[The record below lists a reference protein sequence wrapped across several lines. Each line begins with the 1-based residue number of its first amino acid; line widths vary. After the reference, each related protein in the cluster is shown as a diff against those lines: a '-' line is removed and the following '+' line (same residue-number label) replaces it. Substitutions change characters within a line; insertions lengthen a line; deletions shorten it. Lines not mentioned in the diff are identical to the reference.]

1 MLETSRRTSYSPHP
15 CNHVSYA
22 NLRTSHRGSG
32 GIAHAAGGDSEVHN
46 AHPTT
51 PNGNDAGGL
60 AKAVENVPKKTVGV
74 PEAAAKVPKAV
85 GEVPAAVVGA
95 AAAVT
100 VGDNPSV
107 RRDVLDT
114 IAAPVDVDVN
124 VLHP

>member
-1 MLETSRRTSYSPHP
+1 M
-15 CNHVSYA
+15 
-22 NLRTSHRGSG
+22 
-32 GIAHAAGGDSEVHN
+32 HN